1 MIVSLR
7 PHLLARLRLDLEE
20 LCSSPYPGV
29 EVIPNERD
37 LRRMC
42 LLLSP
47 PAGPWKGLRLHFDV
61 ELPSNW
67 VSIAE
72 LFLFNF
78 ILLISPICFSLPLLL
93 RLRTASTASSTP
105 ISSEI
110 TSAVIC
116 SRSTFTLKKDIL
128 VATLRR

>member
-20 LCSSPYPGV
+20 LYSSPYPGV

-37 LRRMC
+37 LRKMC

-67 VSIAE
+67 VSITE
-72 LFLFNF
+72 LFYL
-78 ILLISPICFSLPLLL
+78 SSLLL
-93 RLRTASTASSTP
+93 L
-105 ISSEI
+105 
-110 TSAVIC
+110 TSI
-116 SRSTFTLKKDIL
+116 
-128 VATLRR
+128 